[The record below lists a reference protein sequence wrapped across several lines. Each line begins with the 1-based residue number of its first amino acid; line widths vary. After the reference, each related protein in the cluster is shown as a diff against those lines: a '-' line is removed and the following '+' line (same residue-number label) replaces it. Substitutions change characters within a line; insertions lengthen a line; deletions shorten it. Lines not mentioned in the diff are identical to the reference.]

1 MPSIRLH
8 EASALRSLSP
18 KQQSLSPPLLQ
29 VTQPTITMPG
39 NKRKRQHEGDMGGSP
54 AITLNNAEKAARL
67 AKDINNQ
74 VMWAFI
80 YEASPSSSLKGP
92 QGPKPW
98 SLCSLQCHRWGSSA
112 AAWPGPDAFMLKL
125 RYLHCSSCC
134 SRPSA
139 GGPTDGSAWPDSRLQ
154 LGCIHELDP
163 WEKQS
168 SCLASSPS
176 FVAEATQSVRPQK
189 QYYSLH

>member
-67 AKDINNQ
+67 AKDINSRDPRDRNR
-74 VMWAFI
+74 
-80 YEASPSSSLKGP
+80 GP
-92 QGPKPW
+92 CVHCNATRGAAVQQPGLDLTH
-98 SLCSLQCHRWGSSA
+98 SCSNCVTCIVVPA
-112 AAWPGPDAFMLKL
+112 AAVPLLVDPLMVQPGLTAACNWAAFM
-125 RYLHCSSCC
+125 S
-134 SRPSA
+134 
-139 GGPTDGSAWPDSRLQ
+139 
-154 LGCIHELDP
+154 
-163 WEKQS
+163 
-168 SCLASSPS
+168 
-176 FVAEATQSVRPQK
+176 
-189 QYYSLH
+189 